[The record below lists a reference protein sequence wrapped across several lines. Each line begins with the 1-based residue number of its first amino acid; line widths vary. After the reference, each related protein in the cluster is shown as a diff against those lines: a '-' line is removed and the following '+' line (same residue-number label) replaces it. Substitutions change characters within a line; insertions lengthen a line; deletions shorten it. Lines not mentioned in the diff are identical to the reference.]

1 MSSSDIFISY
11 AHLDNEGLTEDDN
24 GWVTDFHRALEVR
37 VGQLLGRKP
46 QVFRDPRLSG
56 NDVFPQRLVGEL
68 DGASVLVCVLS
79 PRYLNSEWCRRELDE
94 FLDRRPPSQWA
105 ERSKAPVFK
114 TIKTPVPYTEH
125 PEMVRDLLGY
135 EFFILDPQTG
145 RPKELNRAFG
155 PQIQLQYWQKLDE
168 LAWDIKTLL
177 VAAEQAG
184 PTVAER
190 GSVFLAETTFD
201 LTTQRDALRR
211 ELRRRGYRVLPDRPL
226 PLREAELREALSTCL
241 AECKLIVHLVGR
253 EYAVVPEGAT
263 RSLGELQDELAS
275 EHAGE
280 TPRLIWMP
288 AGLEVIDERQQSFV
302 ERLRLELAGGELE
315 DLIEGSLEEL
325 KSAMLEVLEPPRRAL
340 AGSSARAISAQE
352 LTQIYLICDQR
363 DTEAVQELSTALFE
377 SGYEVIPSLFEGD
390 EAEIRLYHQESL
402 LQCDGALIYWGE
414 GGELWLRRK
423 LSELL
428 KIAGYGRVRPIPA
441 RAVYPAPPSSGAK
454 GRLRTHA
461 ALVLPLQ
468 ESVDLGALEPF
479 FALLAPA
486 EDSAAQ

>member
-11 AHLDNEGLTEDDN
+11 AHLDNEGLSEDDN
-24 GWVTDFHRALEVR
+24 GWITDFHRAIEVR

-46 QVFRDPRLSG
+46 QVFRDPRLTG
-56 NDVFPQRLVGEL
+56 NDVFPERLVGEL
-68 DGASVLVCVLS
+68 NGASALICVLS
-79 PRYLNSEWCRRELDE
+79 PRYLQSEWCLRELDE
-94 FLDRRPPSQWA
+94 FLERRPASQWA

-114 TIKTPVPYTEH
+114 IIKTPVPFTEH
-125 PEMVRDLLGY
+125 PPTVRDLLGY
-135 EFFILDPQTG
+135 EFFILDPQSG

-168 LAWDIKTLL
+168 LAWDVKTFL
-177 VAAEQAG
+177 VATEGAG
-184 PTVAER
+184 SAVPER
-190 GSVFLAETTFD
+190 GAVFLAETTFD
-201 LTTQRDALRR
+201 LTPERDALRR

-226 PLREAELREALSTCL
+226 PLREPELREALRACL

-253 EYAVVPEGAT
+253 EYAMVPEGAT
-263 RSLGELQDELAS
+263 RSLGELQE
-275 EHAGE
+275 EVAGE
-280 TPRLIWMP
+280 QAGTTPRLIWMP
-288 AGLEVIDERQQSFV
+288 AGLEVVDERQQGFV
-302 ERLRLELAGGELE
+302 ERLRLALAGGELE

-325 KSAMLEVLEPPRRAL
+325 KSAVLEVLEPPRRARVE
-340 AGSSARAISAQE
+340 SSQRPISAHE
-352 LTQIYLICDQR
+352 LTQIYLICDER
-363 DTEAVQELSTALFE
+363 DMEAVQELAEALFE

-428 KIAGYGRVRPIPA
+428 KIAGYGRPQPIPA
-441 RAVYPAPPSSGAK
+441 RAVYPASPRSDAK
-454 GRLRTHA
+454 GRLRTHG
-461 ALVLPLQ
+461 ALVLPFQ
-468 ESVDLGALEPF
+468 ERVELSALEPF

-486 EDSAAQ
+486 EDSVAQ